1 MMILM
6 LLTKVHINRGLVRE
20 GHSTIGGRT
29 AFPVFRARGVGLLLI
44 RWFWGLSVHV
54 WNRYRVNYIFLFD
67 FDPRIVDTPIMIL
80 EDATDETLIFL
91 SLMLLYYNS
100 GAGDI
105 PDIIPPGGYPFI
117 LVLYTIKCIVFPLK
131 TRVPMWKAIGAVVT
145 APLSAPTFF
154 QTYVADVF
162 TSMVKVFQDILWTGC
177 FVVSGDFL
185 IKERNDIN
193 IDALDWH
200 ESFWYKNIVI
210 PLICLFP
217 LWIRFNQ
224 CLRRYAD
231 TGKRMPHLANAFK
244 VSFFTETL

>member
-1 MMILM
+1 MILM

-29 AFPVFRARGVGLLLI
+29 SFPVFRARGVGLLLI

-54 WNRYRVNYIFLFD
+54 WNWYHVNYIFLFD

-105 PDIIPPGGYPFI
+105 PDIIPPGCYPFI

-131 TRVPMWKAIGAVVT
+131 TRVPMWKDRSCCHCT
-145 APLSAPTFF
+145 SLSS
-154 QTYVADVF
+154 Y
-162 TSMVKVFQDILWTGC
+162 I
-177 FVVSGDFL
+177 
-185 IKERNDIN
+185 
-193 IDALDWH
+193 
-200 ESFWYKNIVI
+200 I
-210 PLICLFP
+210 P
-217 LWIRFNQ
+217 N
-224 CLRRYAD
+224 LR
-231 TGKRMPHLANAFK
+231 
-244 VSFFTETL
+244 S